1 MVRTIIHG
9 ARMEGGGG
17 LQMGFSIPVSNFHL
31 IAEGGGGDSP
41 GTGPCPTFFLIFK
54 KSVKRTEKNSATWS
68 VIIIVP
74 GFANL
79 TIHKMPTD
87 SDVLWVSLAYKAP
100 HRTCGR
106 KRKLPTHT
114 AVYGKLK
121 VCCDPNLPKVKSY

>member
-1 MVRTIIHG
+1 
-9 ARMEGGGG
+9 MEPGWRGGRFANGVQHTGIKFPSYCGG
-17 LQMGFSIPVSNFHL
+17 W
-31 IAEGGGGDSP
+31 GGGDSP

-54 KSVKRTEKNSATWS
+54 KSVKRTEKRSATWS

-121 VCCDPNLPKVKSY
+121 VCCDPNLPKVKSS